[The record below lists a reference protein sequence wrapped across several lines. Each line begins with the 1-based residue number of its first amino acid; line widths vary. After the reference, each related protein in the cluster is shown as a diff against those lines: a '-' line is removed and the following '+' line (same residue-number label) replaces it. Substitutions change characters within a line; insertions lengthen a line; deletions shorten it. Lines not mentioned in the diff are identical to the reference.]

1 MQQRDRDVLEHM
13 IRYCDRIAGY
23 LDNLENSKPRFMEE
37 QMCQD
42 DNGFYAVCEKN
53 ET

>member
-23 LDNLENSKPRFMEE
+23 LNKLEN
-37 QMCQD
+37 
-42 DNGFYAVCEKN
+42 N
-53 ET
+53 

>member
-1 MQQRDRDVLEHM
+1 MQQRDQDILEHI

-23 LDNLENSKPRFMEE
+23 LERLDHSKDHFLSD

-42 DNGFYAVCEKN
+42 AC
-53 ET
+53 